1 MAGAWLRRFGVATGL
16 ATLSAWTVSVTALA
30 QSQPIAVLELFT
42 SQGCGS
48 CPAADS
54 LLARYIE
61 SGEVV
66 ALSFSVDYWDYL
78 GWQDTLARHEN
89 TVRQKAYADGRGDM
103 QLYTPQ
109 MVVNGEL
116 AVVGSDKQAVDTAIL
131 ATSGLFGLPVT
142 VNMTLTADALRVA
155 IGGSPSDD
163 IRTASV
169 WLAGYD
175 RNESVPVGYGENR
188 GRTLSYHNVVRTMH
202 RVAMW
207 RGQAM
212 SLDIPL
218 TMLREA
224 GADGCAVLVQMEG
237 SSGVPGRILGAA
249 TLTPRGGYALTSAR

>member
-16 ATLSAWTVSVTALA
+16 GMLSLGGWAATALA

-42 SQGCGS
+42 SQACGS
-48 CPAADS
+48 CPAADA

-78 GWQDTLARHEN
+78 GWPDTLARHEN

-116 AVVGSDKQAVDTAIL
+116 AVVGSDKQAIDTAIL
-131 ATSGLFGLPVT
+131 ATSGLFGLPVAVSVT
-142 VNMTLTADALRVA
+142 MTSDALRVSIEGA
-155 IGGSPSDD
+155 PSDD

-169 WLAGYD
+169 WLAAFD
-175 RNESVPVGYGENR
+175 RYETVPVGRGENG
-188 GRTLSYHNVVRTMH
+188 GRTLSYHNVVRNMH

-218 TMLREA
+218 SMLREA
-224 GADGCAVLVQMEG
+224 GADGCAILLQSEA
-237 SSGVPGRILGAA
+237 SSGVPGRVLGAA
-249 TLTPRGGYALTSAR
+249 TLIPRGGYALTSAR